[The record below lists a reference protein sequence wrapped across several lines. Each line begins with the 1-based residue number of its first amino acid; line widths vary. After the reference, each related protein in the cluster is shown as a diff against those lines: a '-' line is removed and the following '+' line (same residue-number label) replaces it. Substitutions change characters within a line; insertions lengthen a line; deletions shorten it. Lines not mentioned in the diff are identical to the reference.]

1 MASRSTAKPTRP
13 SAARAKAA
21 AGGLSP
27 LAGLVLSGFLLTALG
42 AAIIQV
48 RGDPFA
54 GVPVVQAPL
63 LTPQSPPAPQGWTE
77 ALKAADPEAGRTV
90 MEPVTVFGGAVQGEV
105 SEGKAAAPVS
115 PNSLKPPATLHG
127 QSMLAPA
134 PISGLYGSGP
144 DGPLPVIAKDGRTSA
159 SAYARP
165 FSANG
170 KPKLALIIGRLGQDA
185 NLTRQA
191 IETLP
196 GEVTLS
202 FVPYAS
208 GLQGWIDLARQHGH
222 EVLIE
227 VPMEP
232 LDYPA
237 NDPGPYTLLAAA
249 PAKDTVARLE
259 WILSRATGYFGVS
272 NAFGSRFVNAQAPM
286 ETVLT
291 NLRKRGLAFIDD
303 GSAMASQGGLMR
315 ASADK
320 VLDDQSLSPDAIG
333 AQFLALEQ
341 TARRQGQALGKGSA
355 YPVTVAQARQWIGGL
370 ERRGF
375 QLAPASALASQR

>member
-1 MASRSTAKPTRP
+1 MASRSTAKRTR
-13 SAARAKAA
+13 SGAARSKAA

-27 LAGLVLSGFLLTALG
+27 LAGLVLSGLMLSAIG
-42 AAIIQV
+42 AVIIQV

-54 GVPVVQAPL
+54 GVPSIQVPL
-63 LTPQSPPAPQGWTE
+63 LTPQSPPAPEGWTE
-77 ALKAADPEAGRTV
+77 ALKAANPEAGRTV
-90 MEPVTVFGGAVQGEV
+90 VEPVTVFGGGAKGEV
-105 SEGKAAAPVS
+105 SEGKAEASAR
-115 PNSLKPPATLHG
+115 PNSLAPPATLQG
-127 QSMLAPA
+127 QSMLEPA
-134 PISGLYGSGP
+134 PIYGLYGPGP
-144 DGPLPVIAKDGRTSA
+144 DGPLPEIAKDGRTSA

-165 FSANG
+165 FTPNG
-170 KPKLALIIGRLGQDA
+170 KPKVALIIGRLGQNA
-185 NLTRQA
+185 SLTRQA

-249 PAKDTVARLE
+249 PAKDTVKRLE

-286 ETVLT
+286 ETLLS

-320 VLDDQSLSPDAIG
+320 VLDDQGLSPDAIG
-333 AQFLALEQ
+333 EQFEVLEQ

-375 QLAPASALASQR
+375 QLAPASALATQR

>member
-1 MASRSTAKPTRP
+1 MASRSTAKPSRPRATR
-13 SAARAKAA
+13 SKAE

-54 GVPVVQAPL
+54 GVPRVQTPL

-77 ALKAADPEAGRTV
+77 ALKAANPEAGRTV
-90 MEPVTVFGGAVQGEV
+90 VEPVTVFGGAVQGEV
-105 SEGKAAAPVS
+105 SEGKAVAPVS
-115 PNSLKPPATLHG
+115 PNSLEPPETLHG
-127 QSMLAPA
+127 QSILAPA

-144 DGPLPVIAKDGRTSA
+144 DGPLPVIARDGRTSA

-170 KPKLALIIGRLGQDA
+170 KPKVALIIGRLGQDA

-249 PAKDTVARLE
+249 PAKDTVTRLE

-286 ETVLT
+286 EAVLT

-370 ERRGF
+370 EQRGF

>member
-1 MASRSTAKPTRP
+1 MASRSTAKRT
-13 SAARAKAA
+13 SSGAARSTAA

-27 LAGLVLSGFLLTALG
+27 LAGLVLSGLMLSAIG

-54 GVPVVQAPL
+54 GVPRIQAPL
-63 LTPQSPPAPQGWTE
+63 LTPQSPPAPEGWAE
-77 ALKAADPEAGRTV
+77 ALKAANPEAGRTV
-90 MEPVTVFGGAVQGEV
+90 MEPLTVYGAVAGKEA
-105 SEGKAAAPVS
+105 SEARPAPHTDSAAPLPSVQ
-115 PNSLKPPATLHG
+115 G
-127 QSMLAPA
+127 QSMLEPA
-134 PISGLYGSGP
+134 PISGLYGPGP

-170 KPKLALIIGRLGQDA
+170 KPKVALIIGRLGQNA
-185 NLTRQA
+185 SLTRQA

-237 NDPGPYTLLAAA
+237 NDPGPYTLLATA

-259 WILSRATGYFGVS
+259 WIMSRATGYFGVS

-286 ETVLT
+286 ETLLS

-320 VLDDQSLSPDAIG
+320 VLDDQGLSPDAIG
-333 AQFLALEQ
+333 EQFLALEQ
-341 TARRQGQALGKGSA
+341 AARRQGQALGKGSA

-375 QLAPASALASQR
+375 QLAPASALATQR

>member
-1 MASRSTAKPTRP
+1 MASRSTAKRARP
-13 SAARAKAA
+13 GAVSSKAA

-27 LAGLVLSGFLLTALG
+27 LAGLVLCSFLLTAIG
-42 AAIIQV
+42 AAILQV

-54 GVPVVQAPL
+54 GAPRVQAPL
-63 LTPQSPPAPQGWTE
+63 LTPQSPPAPQGWAE
-77 ALKAADPEAGRTV
+77 ALKAANPEAGRTV
-90 MEPVTVFGGAVQGEV
+90 MEPVTVFGGAAQGEV
-105 SEGKAAAPVS
+105 SDGKSEALMVAP
-115 PNSLKPPATLHG
+115 SLAPPANLHG
-127 QSMLAPA
+127 QTMLVPA
-134 PISGLYGSGP
+134 PISGLYSPGP

-170 KPKLALIIGRLGQDA
+170 KPKIALIIGRLGQNA
-185 NLTRQA
+185 SLTRQA
-191 IETLP
+191 IESLP

-249 PAKDTVARLE
+249 PAKDTVARLD

-286 ETVLT
+286 ETVLSS
-291 NLRKRGLAFIDD
+291 LRKRGLAFIDD

-315 ASADK
+315 ASADQ

-341 TARRQGQALGKGSA
+341 AAKRQGQALGKGSA